1 MGKPEP
7 DRERFMSDTTAT
19 EATDST
25 ATATTTTATTEQT
38 ATSEAAKVNEK
49 DWQAEAD
56 KWKAM
61 ARKHEDSA
69 KANADKAKRFDEFEE
84 SQKTEIQKAADDAAK
99 AAKERDDSRAEL
111 AVMKAAVKHGLSED
125 DLDLLGTHGTPEEID
140 ARAEKLAG
148 RLKTADANKLKPDFG
163 GGDRGGDVT
172 SGKEVDVIDGQI
184 ADAQKAGNFQ
194 LVIALR
200 QQRAALIAE
209 GKKNKS

>member
-1 MGKPEP
+1 MGNHEP

-19 EATDST
+19 TQGTDTS
-25 ATATTTTATTEQT
+25 AADVTTATTDQT
-38 ATSEAAKVNEK
+38 ATSETAKVEEK
-49 DWQAEAD
+49 DWQAEAE
-56 KWKAM
+56 KWKSLS
-61 ARKHEDSA
+61 RKHEDSA
-69 KANADKAKRFDEFEE
+69 KANADKAKRFEEFEE
-84 SQKTEIQKAADDAAK
+84 SQKTETQKATDEAAK

-125 DLDLLGTHGTPEEID
+125 DLDLLGTHGTPDEID
-140 ARAEKLAG
+140 SRAEKLAG
-148 RLKTADANKLKPDFG
+148 RLKAADATKPKPDFG

-200 QQRAALIAE
+200 QQRSALLAE
-209 GKKNKS
+209 QKKS

>member
-1 MGKPEP
+1 
-7 DRERFMSDTTAT
+7 MSDTTAT
-19 EATDST
+19 ATEGTD
-25 ATATTTTATTEQT
+25 ATATTTATTTTDQT
-38 ATSEAAKVNEK
+38 ATSETAKVDEK

-84 SQKTEIQKAADDAAK
+84 SQKSELQKAADIAAK
-99 AAKERDDSRAEL
+99 AQEDAATSRAEL
-111 AVMKAAVKHGLSED
+111 AVMQAAVKHGLSQD
-125 DLDLLGTHGTPEEID
+125 DLDLLGSHGTPDEID

-148 RLKTADANKLKPDFG
+148 RLKAADATKPKPDFG

-184 ADAQKAGNFQ
+184 AEAQKAGNFQ

-200 QQRAALIAE
+200 QQRSALLAE
-209 GKKNKS
+209 QKKS